1 MQELAC
7 AETFPVTKSGKYWIR
22 HQGGCM
28 GQEDIQSGLVC
39 EQDIKEIGF
48 SPAPMRIYRGD
59 VSGELDGTEQIKP
72 NKQLSF

>member
-1 MQELAC
+1 
-7 AETFPVTKSGKYWIR
+7 
-22 HQGGCM
+22 M